1 MKITSGIIS
10 WLFIPLIMPV
20 LALLFAMYVPAE
32 LDYTSFN
39 SLYYFDSRS
48 KMYFLY
54 FFVVFAFVA
63 PGVSIVILKMAKVI
77 KSIELESPSE
87 RFVPLF
93 LTAAYSGMLMVF
105 LIKLEK
111 DVPISIHLIAL
122 TIAGLTLSVI
132 LGIINYWTK
141 ISLHTGG
148 VGMFLGFVLAYSL
161 EQNLLVFWPIYL
173 VVLVAGLVTMARI
186 YLGKHTPQ
194 QAYLGLVLGSFITF
208 IVDYLSVHYWV

>member
-39 SLYYFDSRS
+39 SLYFIDSRS

-63 PGVSIVILKMAKVI
+63 PGISIVILKMAKVI

-122 TIAGLTLSVI
+122 TTGLSVV
-132 LGIINYWTK
+132 INIGNY
-141 ISLHTGG
+141 
-148 VGMFLGFVLAYSL
+148 
-161 EQNLLVFWPIYL
+161 QLLD
-173 VVLVAGLVTMARI
+173 
-186 YLGKHTPQ
+186 K
-194 QAYLGLVLGSFITF
+194 S
-208 IVDYLSVHYWV
+208 